1 MDPDIVEISPP
12 PASGSQ
18 PPRMRKHK
26 EIVMH
31 DVIEI
36 DEDDPAGLSFLDK
49 AADKSNKGKAVK
61 VDSDGY
67 SDYQTKEAM
76 VNFFGPSGV
85 EALGTLDGVESS
97 KSFDPSNII
106 DLDGH
111 SSEGSCVDDKNDDD
125 VDDDDDYI
133 GLLQDEF
140 MDVDQY
146 SMLQAHFDSV
156 DIPPGI
162 EAPIP
167 FFLDNSYGGSSMAHS
182 PMHSFN
188 VDLHGINKSSS
199 SWSPNFGQIN
209 NNSTSVSNPS
219 FQTPFDSV
227 IKYSGMDLSSN
238 KFASQVA
245 QSKKAVANLQL
256 RGAASSPPHGVLS
269 KTRNRKSFQL
279 KKKQLIINSSTN
291 YDPVNQLDTMKLP
304 IAAEPLFWD
313 PIIPESMKKKFGT
326 SSDSSSF
333 SVPANMPQ
341 HPFGFKSHLS
351 WSNGSMKTFKP
362 LVAHSDFYDPLGSV
376 LDSEDMAN
384 PLWFD
389 NLHSPVSSEAA
400 VGSSTNNVQA
410 THSLDRDEILRKYQL
425 FKQFDTVEGHT
436 DHFYVKDNSS
446 LKLSSKNWAKRIQ
459 EEWKILEKDLPD
471 TIFVR
476 VYESRMDLLR
486 AVIIGAEGTP
496 YHDGLFFF
504 DVFFPGNYPNVP
516 PHVYYHSGGLRL
528 NPNLYNTGKV
538 CLSLLNTWSGNK
550 NEKWIP
556 GTSTML
562 QVLVSI
568 QGLILNTKPYFN
580 EPGYA
585 PMSGSENGEKR
596 SLQYNE
602 STFILSLKTMMYTIR
617 RPPKH
622 FEDFVMGHFCSRAHD
637 ILVACK
643 AYMDGAQVGCL
654 VRGGVQDVDEGDK
667 SCSKQFKNSLPAY
680 VNNLVKQFSQLG
692 ANDCE
697 KFLVTDG
704 NGNENGNNGNGN
716 ENGYENG
723 NKNAKVKV
731 KAKVKKVKV
740 KVNLNSNVNANGSIA
755 HASAP

>member
-1 MDPDIVEISPP
+1 MDPDVVEISPP
-12 PASGSQ
+12 PPVSR
-18 PPRMRKHK
+18 PPRMRNRK
-26 EIVMH
+26 EIVLH

-36 DEDDPAGLSFLDK
+36 DEDDSAELLFLDK
-49 AADKSNKGKAVK
+49 VADKSNKGKAVK
-61 VDSDGY
+61 VVSDGY

-85 EALGTLDGVESS
+85 EPLGSLDGVESS
-97 KSFDPSNII
+97 KSFDPASLI

-111 SSEGSCVDDKNDDD
+111 SSEGSC
-125 VDDDDDYI
+125 DDDDDYI

-167 FFLDNSYGGSSMAHS
+167 FLFDNNYGESSLARTTCPMQSY
-182 PMHSFN
+182 N
-188 VDLHGINKSSS
+188 VDLHGINTSSS
-199 SWSPNFGQIN
+199 SSPWSSKLVQIN
-209 NNSTSVSNPS
+209 KNSNTASNPIL
-219 FQTPFDSV
+219 QTEVGSV
-227 IKYSGMDLSSN
+227 DQHSGMDLSSN
-238 KFASQVA
+238 MFLSQFT
-245 QSKKAVANLQL
+245 QSKKKAAVTLQH
-256 RGAASSPPHGVLS
+256 RGSASSPPHGVLS
-269 KTRNRKSFQL
+269 KTRYRKSFPC
-279 KKKQLIINSSTN
+279 KKKQLVLSSSAN
-291 YDPVNQLDTMKLP
+291 YDPVNQSDAMKLP
-304 IAAEPLFWD
+304 SGVEPSFWE
-313 PIIPESMKKKFGT
+313 PFIPEKLKKKVGT
-326 SSDSSSF
+326 SF
-333 SVPANMPQ
+333 PVPINMP
-341 HPFGFKSHLS
+341 HPPFGLKSPLS
-351 WSNGSMKTFKP
+351 WSHAPQKSVKP
-362 LVAHSDFYDPLGSV
+362 LFNHFAHSDFFDPLSSGF
-376 LDSEDMAN
+376 DSEEMADV
-384 PLWFD
+384 LWFD
-389 NLHSPVSSEAA
+389 NLHCPAPVKNEAT

-410 THSLDRDEILRKYQL
+410 TTSLDRDEILRKYGL
-425 FKQFDTVEGHT
+425 FKQFDTVEGHS
-436 DHFYVKDNSS
+436 DHHYARDGSS
-446 LKLSSKNWAKRIQ
+446 LKPSSKNWAKRIQ

-476 VYESRMDLLR
+476 VYETRMDLLR

-516 PHVYYHSGGLRL
+516 PHVFYHSGGLRL

-585 PMSGSENGEKR
+585 QMSGSESGEKR

-622 FEDFVMGHFCSRAHD
+622 FENFVMGHFCNRAHD

-667 SCSKQFKNSLPAY
+667 SCSRNFKNSLPGY
-680 VNNLVKQFSQLG
+680 VNYLVKEFSQLG

-697 KFLVTDG
+697 KYLLP
-704 NGNENGNNGNGN
+704 N
-716 ENGYENG
+716 
-723 NKNAKVKV
+723 
-731 KAKVKKVKV
+731 
-740 KVNLNSNVNANGSIA
+740 VNLIANGSIE
-755 HASAP
+755 HAAP

>member
-459 EEWKILEKDLPD
+459 EEWKILEKDLPGQ
-471 TIFVR
+471 
-476 VYESRMDLLR
+476 MDLLR

-516 PHVYYHSGGLRL
+516 P
-528 NPNLYNTGKV
+528 
-538 CLSLLNTWSGNK
+538 
-550 NEKWIP
+550 
-556 GTSTML
+556 
-562 QVLVSI
+562 
-568 QGLILNTKPYFN
+568 
-580 EPGYA
+580 
-585 PMSGSENGEKR
+585 
-596 SLQYNE
+596 
-602 STFILSLKTMMYTIR
+602 
-617 RPPKH
+617 H

-716 ENGYENG
+716 ENGHENG

-731 KAKVKKVKV
+731 KTKVKKVKV